1 MHLNILLLCVRER
14 ITGVRLPHR
23 FDCASV
29 AEVEERTLLGNS
41 LYQMQRYVEIP
52 ELGNSLL
59 NDIRSSYL
67 QQVIVRKIVEPPRR
81 IAIEATAEAR
91 ICAAEHF

>member
-14 ITGVRLPHR
+14 ITGVRLSHR

-29 AEVEERTLLGNS
+29 AEVEQRTLLGNS

-52 ELGNSLL
+52 ELRNSLL
-59 NDIRSSYL
+59 HDVRSSYL